1 MKKIPTEQI
10 YKEIFSLSDIFDN
23 MGSSLKQFNGVQI
36 KMNSSRYH
44 LFKEKGVA
52 CINCGITGTHF
63 KLKKELTQ
71 DKGHF
76 NLFTDSGRMMTKDH
90 IIPRSLGGADT
101 MINYQV
107 MCCKCNKEKD
117 ASVSKSDLFKGQI
130 KKGRWISEKQITIK

>member
-1 MKKIPTEQI
+1 MEKIPMEQI

-23 MGSSLKQFNGVQI
+23 IGSSLKQFNGLQV

-44 LFKEKGVA
+44 LFKNKGVT
-52 CINCGITGTHF
+52 CIKCGIAGTHF

-76 NLFTDSGRMMTKDH
+76 NLFTDSGRMMTRDH
-90 IIPRSLGGADT
+90 IVPKSLGGADT
-101 MINYQV
+101 MRNYQV

-117 ASVSKSDLFKGQI
+117 ASVSMPDLFKGQL
-130 KKGRWISEKQITIK
+130 KVGRWISEKQIAVK